1 VALSASALFAKSSHT
16 LSMLRFVKLRFQCLR
31 KSKDNL
37 NYPLYIKLKGIAV
50 AMPFLVNMLQIIL

>member
-16 LSMLRFVKLRFQCLR
+16 PSMLRFVKLRVQCLH

-37 NYPLYIKLKGIAV
+37 NYPLYDKLKGIAT